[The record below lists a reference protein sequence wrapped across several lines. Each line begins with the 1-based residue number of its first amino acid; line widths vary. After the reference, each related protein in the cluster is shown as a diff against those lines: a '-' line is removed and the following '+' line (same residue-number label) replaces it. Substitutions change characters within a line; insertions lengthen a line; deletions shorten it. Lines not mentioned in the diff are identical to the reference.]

1 MITFEGQLLN
11 IKWCWSRKRTNRL
24 ASRLMRTFHCSF
36 SSYKLKSLYIE
47 QKCLTLNL
55 QNHIHITY
63 KDTLLKKFSICVELK
78 RIRPESLAHFH
89 SGLVVSVRF
98 WHISA
103 FNCQLTVRGKKWSWF
118 SSASPVGIVFLL
130 IVNIRPYTELS
141 HFILSVLLVVRD
153 ILRLFLNCEILWRP

>member
-11 IKWCWSRKRTNRL
+11 IQWCWSRKRTNRL
-24 ASRLMRTFHCSF
+24 AWRLMRIFHCSF

-47 QKCLTLNL
+47 QKCFTLNL
-55 QNHIHITY
+55 QSNIHIIY

-78 RIRPESLAHFH
+78 RISPESLAYFH

-98 WHISA
+98 WHVSA
-103 FNCQLTVRGKKWSWF
+103 FNCQLTVRGKNGHD
-118 SSASPVGIVFLL
+118 SPQRHLLELFFLL

-141 HFILSVLLVVRD
+141 HLILSVLLVVID